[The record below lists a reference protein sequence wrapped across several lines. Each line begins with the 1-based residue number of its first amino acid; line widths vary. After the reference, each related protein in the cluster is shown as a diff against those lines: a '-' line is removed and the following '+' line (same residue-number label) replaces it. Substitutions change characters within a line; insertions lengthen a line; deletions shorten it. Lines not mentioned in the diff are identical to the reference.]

1 MKLPLI
7 ASALLLT
14 VASACLSPP
23 GLPPAPN
30 VLEVGSDKGSV
41 VALEVSDKTGTLKFL
56 TSQVSEDE
64 ARTLKELA
72 PNIEFVTG
80 LTPEQAVTRAAEFRG
95 ADAHLLTPEFLAA
108 ATNLRWVQ
116 SWSAGVDGYMDL
128 KGLTENPAIVMT
140 NMKGIHGPVIAEHV
154 MALALSLSRDLPGYM
169 EAQMRGT
176 WDRGAGSG
184 QRALAGSTMLV
195 AGIGGIGT
203 EVAKRAHGFYMRVLA
218 TVRTKR
224 DAPSFVDELGTD
236 EDLARFLPEADV
248 VVICLPLTSETNG
261 LFDADALAL
270 MKDDAIL
277 INIGRG
283 PIVDTNALVQAL
295 QNGTLGGAGLDVT
308 EPEPLP
314 NGHPLLR
321 MRNVVITPHTAGNAA
336 LTGTRRDVLFH
347 ENVRRFG
354 AGLPLLN
361 VVDKAAGY

>member
-80 LTPEQAVTRAAEFRG
+80 LTPEQAVARAAEFRG

-195 AGIGGIGT
+195 AGMGGIGT
-203 EVAKRAHGFYMRVLA
+203 
-218 TVRTKR
+218 
-224 DAPSFVDELGTD
+224 
-236 EDLARFLPEADV
+236 
-248 VVICLPLTSETNG
+248 
-261 LFDADALAL
+261 
-270 MKDDAIL
+270 
-277 INIGRG
+277 
-283 PIVDTNALVQAL
+283 
-295 QNGTLGGAGLDVT
+295 
-308 EPEPLP
+308 
-314 NGHPLLR
+314 
-321 MRNVVITPHTAGNAA
+321 
-336 LTGTRRDVLFH
+336 
-347 ENVRRFG
+347 
-354 AGLPLLN
+354 
-361 VVDKAAGY
+361 